1 MFFHIIALDEGH
13 LAIRELIRELFGVYP
28 KMSFQCTRLRERL
41 VAIWTLISPY
51 DYKGGKHFGLDGSP
65 KISDCPTLMKVP
77 GLKLKFN
84 FNMKL
89 ILK

>member
-28 KMSFQCTRLRERL
+28 KMFFQCTRLRERL

-65 KISDCPTLMKVP
+65 KFSDCPTLK
-77 GLKLKFN
+77 
-84 FNMKL
+84 
-89 ILK
+89 ITIS